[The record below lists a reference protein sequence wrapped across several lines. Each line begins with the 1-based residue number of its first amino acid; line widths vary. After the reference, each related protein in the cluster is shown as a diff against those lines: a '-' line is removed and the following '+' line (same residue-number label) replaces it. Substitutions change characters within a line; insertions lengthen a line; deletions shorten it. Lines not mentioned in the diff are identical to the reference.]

1 MCSTTETSPSLL
13 VLLPLLPPLLL
24 LLLFHT
30 HTQCPGGGSLYIHIR
45 SMLPVCVCVRVLLR
59 GHLRAARE
67 RLVVNSGSV
76 LVPLPL
82 AVPACEHLLVF
93 VCACPAET
101 TNR

>member
-1 MCSTTETSPSLL
+1 MLDNRDVAVAARPSAAAATAAAAAAI
-13 VLLPLLPPLLL
+13 P
-24 LLLFHT
+24 HT

-45 SMLPVCVCVRVLLR
+45 SMLPACVCVRVLLR

>member
-1 MCSTTETSPSLL
+1 
-13 VLLPLLPPLLL
+13 
-24 LLLFHT
+24 
-30 HTQCPGGGSLYIHIR
+30 
-45 SMLPVCVCVRVLLR
+45 VCVRVLLR